1 MNFRR
6 LSLLWKIWLSTSV
19 ALTAMFVVMGFFLER
34 SVRQTAAA
42 SLQDEVQS
50 NSKTYQA
57 LWRARAEQLE
67 SLATTLST
75 IPVMR
80 KASTSPD
87 AEVAQSLGNTW
98 RKAVGDR
105 AEQSFLLITDPY
117 GQTGTFSREPGP
129 NQFDPR
135 ELVQK
140 GMPKFPIP
148 LSGFLVQQ
156 SLLYQVVVAP
166 IYGTPAGNRGQ
177 LQGTLLI
184 GFVVD
189 GSVARGLKE
198 GTGGSEFIF
207 AARGQIFAS
216 SLDDRATG
224 NVVRS
229 MARSG
234 TGATLISDGS
244 REYVPFSQPL
254 VDFEGKTL
262 GRLIILRSFEGAK
275 SAVAELRR
283 RFVWMWAA
291 AVIMGLLLT
300 YVAVERIV
308 KPVQDLDR
316 AASEVALENYAH
328 RVAVSSDDELGR
340 LAATFNKMIESLQSA
355 RADLIRK
362 ERIGTIGRL
371 ASSIVHDLRN
381 PLAAIYGGSEML
393 VDTQPTPEQSRRI
406 AENIHRASRR
416 IQELLD
422 DLVRVTRGKTKR
434 TEPCRVRDLVRA
446 SLIPLENAA
455 HGQEVKLLI
464 RITEELEVSGD
475 RPRLEGVFFN
485 LAQNAIE
492 VMPKGGIVSFYA
504 QAEGGWITVEVADTG
519 PGIAAEIRDQ
529 LFQPFITH
537 GKKNGLGLGLA
548 LARQTVLDHGGD
560 LWVSSE
566 EGKGARFYLRLPQAT
581 EASRG

>member
-19 ALTAMFVVMGFFLER
+19 ALTAMFVVMGVFLER
-34 SVRQTAAA
+34 SVRETAAY
-42 SLQDEVQS
+42 SLQQEVRS
-50 NSKTYQA
+50 NSKTYEA

-67 SLATTLST
+67 SLATALST
-75 IPVMR
+75 MPVIR
-80 KASTSPD
+80 KAATGPD
-87 AEVAQSLGNTW
+87 AEVAQSLGTTL
-98 RKAVGDR
+98 RKSVGDR
-105 AEQSFLLITDPY
+105 EGQSFLLITDPS
-117 GQTGTFSREPGP
+117 GRARTFTKHAGP
-129 NQFDPR
+129 SQFDPR

-140 GMPKFPIP
+140 GLPMFPVP
-148 LSGFLVQQ
+148 LSGFLVQN
-156 SLLYQVVVAP
+156 SVLYQVVVAP
-166 IYGTPAGNRGQ
+166 IYGDLPGKRGQ
-177 LQGTLLI
+177 LQGTLLL

-189 GSVARGLKE
+189 GSVAKGLKD

-207 AARGQIFAS
+207 AKRGQIFAS
-216 SLDDRATG
+216 SLDDRTTG
-224 NVVRS
+224 NVVRGLVL
-229 MARSG
+229 ADQA
-234 TGATLISDGS
+234 ATLISDGK

-262 GRLIILRSFEGAK
+262 GKLIILRSFEGAR
-275 SAVAELRR
+275 SSISGLRR
-283 RFVWMWAA
+283 RFMLIWAA
-291 AVIMGLLLT
+291 AVVMGLLLT
-300 YVAVERIV
+300 YSAVERIV
-308 KPVQDLDR
+308 KPLKDLDR
-316 AASEVALENYAH
+316 AATEVAMENYDH

-340 LAATFNKMIESLQSA
+340 LASTFNKMIESLQAA
-355 RADLIRK
+355 RAELIRR

-393 VDTQPTPEQSRRI
+393 VDTQPTPDQSRRI

-416 IQELLD
+416 IQELLE

-434 TEPCRVRDLVRA
+434 LEACKVRDLVRIA
-446 SLIPLENAA
+446 LMPLEANA
-455 HGQEVKLLI
+455 HSQEVKLLI
-464 RITEELEVSGD
+464 RIGDDLEVQVD

-485 LAQNAIE
+485 LAQNALD
-492 VMPKGGIVSFYA
+492 VMPGGGMISICA
-504 QAEGGWITVEVADTG
+504 QAEGGWVTVEVADSG
-519 PGIAAEIRDQ
+519 PGIPQEIRDQ

-566 EGKGARFYLRLPQAT
+566 EGRGARFYLRLP
-581 EASRG
+581 RNHLI